1 MTPAKSSLRLA
12 VFDLDGTLVDSVHMI
27 DAAMRNAFATLDLPA
42 PDPAEVRRIIGLPLE
57 TAISRLEPSLDPA
70 AINHVA
76 ESYKATFA
84 ALRAAG
90 EGGEALFPDVART
103 LTALDA
109 AGWLLAI
116 ATSKSMRG
124 LTATLRN
131 FGLAH
136 HFVTLRTADH
146 GPAKPA
152 PDMLLSAL
160 FETGVDAGDAV
171 MIGDTTYDMEMARAA
186 RVAAIGVGWG
196 YHPADDL
203 RAAGAAAIAPS
214 MSALP
219 ALAEDVLM
227 GPVTS

>member
-1 MTPAKSSLRLA
+1 MITALPTLRLA

-27 DAAMRNAFATLDLPA
+27 VASMERAFAVVGLPA
-42 PDPAEVRRIIGLPLE
+42 PDPDGVQRIIGLPLE
-57 TAISRLEPSLDPA
+57 VAIAHLAPSLDA
-70 AINHVA
+70 DGCAQVA
-76 ESYKATFA
+76 DAYKSNFA

-90 EGGEALFPDVART
+90 AGGEALFPDVART
-103 LTALDA
+103 LAALDA

-124 LTATLRN
+124 LSATLAN
-131 FGLAH
+131 FSLGH

-160 FETGVDAGDAV
+160 AETGVDAAAAV

-196 YHPADDL
+196 YHPAEDL
-203 RAAGAAAIAPS
+203 RAAGAAAIAGS
-214 MSALP
+214 MAVLP
-219 ALAEDVLM
+219 DLADDVLS
-227 GPVTS
+227 GAVAS

>member
-1 MTPAKSSLRLA
+1 MSPAKTALRLA

-27 DAAMRNAFATLDLPA
+27 EAAMRQAFATLDLPA
-42 PDPAEVRRIIGLPLE
+42 PQLAAVRRIIGLPLE
-57 TAISRLEPSLDPA
+57 IAIARLAPSLDPA
-70 AINHVA
+70 AVDHVA
-76 ESYKATFA
+76 ESYKCTFA

-90 EGGEALFPDVART
+90 EGGEALFPDVAHT
-103 LTALDA
+103 LAALDA

-124 LTATLRN
+124 LTATLAN

-160 FETGVDAGDAV
+160 NETGVDAGDAV

-196 YHPADDL
+196 YHAADEL

-219 ALAEDVLM
+219 ALTEEVLM
-227 GPVTS
+227 GQVTS

>member
-1 MTPAKSSLRLA
+1 MSPVQPALRLA

-27 DAAMRNAFATLDLPA
+27 EAAMREAFATLGLPA

-57 TAISRLEPSLDPA
+57 IAISRLEPSLDA
-70 AINHVA
+70 VA
-76 ESYKATFA
+76 LDQVGESYKATFA

-103 LTALDA
+103 LAALDA

-160 FETGVDAGDAV
+160 SETGVEAGDAV

-196 YHPADDL
+196 YHPADEL

-219 ALAEDVLM
+219 ALAEEVLM

>member
-1 MTPAKSSLRLA
+1 MTPATPALRLA

-27 DAAMRNAFATLDLPA
+27 VAAMTDGFAALDLPA
-42 PDPAEVRRIIGLPLE
+42 PDPAKVRRIIGLPLE
-57 TAISRLEPSLDPA
+57 IAISRLEPSLDPA
-70 AINHVA
+70 ACGHVA
-76 ESYKATFA
+76 ESYKGAFA

-103 LTALDA
+103 LAALDA

-124 LTATLRN
+124 LTATLAN

-160 FETGVDAGDAV
+160 HETGVDAGDAI

-196 YHPADDL
+196 YHPVEDL
-203 RAAGAAAIAPS
+203 RATGAAAIAPS

-219 ALAEDVLM
+219 ALAEDVVM
-227 GPVTS
+227 RRMAS

>member
-1 MTPAKSSLRLA
+1 MSSARSTLRLA

-27 DAAMRNAFATLDLPA
+27 EAAMREAFAILHLPA
-42 PDPAEVRRIIGLPLE
+42 PDPANVRRIIGLPLE

-70 AINHVA
+70 AIDHVA

-90 EGGEALFPDVART
+90 ERGEALFPDAART
-103 LTALDA
+103 LAALDA

-160 FETGVDAGDAV
+160 GETGVDAGDAV

-196 YHPADDL
+196 YHPADEL

-219 ALAEDVLM
+219 VLVEDVLM